1 MNRSRADCGAF
12 TGARRGG
19 TLVSWLL
26 TLSILSAFGV
36 TAAMVTPGFLHG
48 SGTLAPTGLAARS
61 PDHQALIDALGALIG
76 RSPKVLAIHDRGPT
90 PYMEVLLWVDDAKN
104 PGTIDGD
111 ELALL
116 SHSRVLQTITYYT
129 LAEGGDAARYRR
141 GVDQLGPAFC
151 TQWRAEPDVMA
162 RMIGAGVSDMRVE
175 PVEGGPTGPALLRIS
190 LTWGPDSTDGP
201 DEASVLV
208 DAAYGHGGQE

>member
-19 TLVSWLL
+19 TLVRGLL
-26 TLSILSAFGV
+26 PLSILSAFGV
-36 TAAMVTPGFLHG
+36 TAAVVTPGFINA
-48 SGTLAPTGLAARS
+48 SGTVTPTGLAARS
-61 PDHQALIDALGALIG
+61 PDHQRLIESLGSLIG
-76 RSPKVLAIHDRGPT
+76 RSGKVLAIHDRGPT
-90 PYMEVLLWVDDAKN
+90 PYMEVLLWMDDANN
-104 PGTIDGD
+104 PGTIDAG

-129 LAEGGDAARYRR
+129 LSEGRDAARYR
-141 GVDQLGPAFC
+141 GGFGQIGPAFC
-151 TQWRAEPDVMA
+151 TQWRAEPDVTA
-162 RMIGAGVSDMRVE
+162 RVIGAGVSDMRVE

-208 DAAYGHGGQE
+208 DAVYGHGGQE

>member
-1 MNRSRADCGAF
+1 
-12 TGARRGG
+12 
-19 TLVSWLL
+19 
-26 TLSILSAFGV
+26 
-36 TAAMVTPGFLHG
+36 
-48 SGTLAPTGLAARS
+48 S
-61 PDHQALIDALGALIG
+61 PDHQRLIESLGALIG
-76 RSPKVLAIHDRGPT
+76 RSSKVLAIHDRGPT

-104 PGTIDGD
+104 PGTLDAG
-111 ELALL
+111 ELALI

-129 LAEGGDAARYRR
+129 LGEVGTGSGFGGAF
-141 GVDQLGPAFC
+141 DQFGPAFC
-151 TQWRAEPDVMA
+151 DRWRAEPDVMA

-208 DAAYGHGGQE
+208 DAAYGHGPQE